1 MTFQVELV
9 SPESISYSGE
19 AEMVIA
25 RTLEGGDI
33 AFQPGHVPFI
43 GVLAVWS
50 VDVIRSDGARDTI
63 AVHQGFIQVAGT
75 KVSILSD
82 VSESAGDI
90 DVARAEEARSSA
102 EQALAS
108 ARDAEA
114 AAGAVAR
121 AELRLRVASAELSAS
136 GGSNLSSVCSWI
148 DGRISRPGRTP
159 QVCPTHGGRRSS
171 APCGTWTA
179 SPVTVCGPRPMCS
192 ARP

>member
-102 EQALAS
+102 EQALAVD
-108 ARDAEA
+108 RDDGD
-114 AAGAVAR
+114 AAGALAR
-121 AELRLRVASAELSAS
+121 AELRLRVASA
-136 GGSNLSSVCSWI
+136 
-148 DGRISRPGRTP
+148 
-159 QVCPTHGGRRSS
+159 
-171 APCGTWTA
+171 
-179 SPVTVCGPRPMCS
+179 
-192 ARP
+192 

>member
-63 AVHQGFIQVAGT
+63 AGHQGFIQVAGT

-82 VSESAGDI
+82 VSESADDI
-90 DVARAEEARSSA
+90 DVARAEEARSGA
-102 EQALAS
+102 EQALA
-108 ARDAEA
+108 ADRDDED
-114 AAGAVAR
+114 AAGALAR
-121 AELRLRVASAELSAS
+121 AELRLRVASA
-136 GGSNLSSVCSWI
+136 
-148 DGRISRPGRTP
+148 
-159 QVCPTHGGRRSS
+159 
-171 APCGTWTA
+171 
-179 SPVTVCGPRPMCS
+179 
-192 ARP
+192 

>member
-9 SPESISYSGE
+9 SPEAISYSGE

-50 VDVIRSDGARDTI
+50 VDVVRPDGSRDTI
-63 AVHQGFIQVAGT
+63 AVHQGFVQVAGT

-90 DVARAEEARSSA
+90 DVARAE
-102 EQALAS
+102 LAKS
-108 ARDAEA
+108 TAEA
-114 AAGAVAR
+114 ALVADRDDEDAMAALAR
-121 AELRLRVASAELSAS
+121 AELRLRVASDA
-136 GGSNLSSVCSWI
+136 
-148 DGRISRPGRTP
+148 
-159 QVCPTHGGRRSS
+159 
-171 APCGTWTA
+171 
-179 SPVTVCGPRPMCS
+179 
-192 ARP
+192 

>member
-9 SPESISYSGE
+9 SPEAISYSGE

-50 VDVIRSDGARDTI
+50 VDVIRPDGERDTI
-63 AVHQGFIQVAGT
+63 AVHQGFVQVAGT

-90 DVARAEEARSSA
+90 DVARAEEARSIA
-102 EQALAS
+102 EQALA
-108 ARDAEA
+108 ADRDDED
-114 AAGAVAR
+114 AAGALAR
-121 AELRLRVASAELSAS
+121 AELRLRVA
-136 GGSNLSSVCSWI
+136 
-148 DGRISRPGRTP
+148 
-159 QVCPTHGGRRSS
+159 
-171 APCGTWTA
+171 TA
-179 SPVTVCGPRPMCS
+179 
-192 ARP
+192 

>member
-82 VSESAGDI
+82 VSESADDI
-90 DVARAEEARSSA
+90 DVARAEEARSGA
-102 EQALAS
+102 EQALA
-108 ARDAEA
+108 ADRDDED
-114 AAGAVAR
+114 AAGALAR
-121 AELRLRVASAELSAS
+121 AELRLRVASA
-136 GGSNLSSVCSWI
+136 
-148 DGRISRPGRTP
+148 
-159 QVCPTHGGRRSS
+159 
-171 APCGTWTA
+171 
-179 SPVTVCGPRPMCS
+179 
-192 ARP
+192 

>member
-82 VSESAGDI
+82 VSESADDI
-90 DVARAEEARSSA
+90 DVARAEEARAGA
-102 EQALAS
+102 EQALA
-108 ARDAEA
+108 ADRDDED
-114 AAGAVAR
+114 AAGALAR
-121 AELRLRVASAELSAS
+121 AELRLRVASA
-136 GGSNLSSVCSWI
+136 
-148 DGRISRPGRTP
+148 
-159 QVCPTHGGRRSS
+159 
-171 APCGTWTA
+171 
-179 SPVTVCGPRPMCS
+179 
-192 ARP
+192 

>member
-9 SPESISYSGE
+9 SPEAISYSGE

-50 VDVIRSDGARDTI
+50 VDVIRPDGERDTI
-63 AVHQGFIQVAGT
+63 AVHQGFVQVAGT

-90 DVARAEEARSSA
+90 DVTRAEEARSIA
-102 EQALAS
+102 EQALS
-108 ARDAEA
+108 ADRDDED
-114 AAGAVAR
+114 AAGALAR
-121 AELRLRVASAELSAS
+121 AELRLRVASA
-136 GGSNLSSVCSWI
+136 
-148 DGRISRPGRTP
+148 
-159 QVCPTHGGRRSS
+159 
-171 APCGTWTA
+171 
-179 SPVTVCGPRPMCS
+179 
-192 ARP
+192 